1 MKFLKV
7 CSGDGVIAYIDID
20 SIVCLQVYDYEKGTS
35 IVLKNGGFST
45 NETAEEL
52 IKKINE
58 LEKQK

>member
-7 CSGDGVIAYIDID
+7 DSKDGVISHINID
-20 SIVCLQVYDYEKGTS
+20 SIVCLQVYNYEKGTS
-35 IVLKNGGFST
+35 IVLKNGGCLS

-52 IKKINE
+52 IEKINE